1 MKLLKNKRNL
11 IILIAVIAIVIVSAF
26 VFSSSRRE
34 VKEISYIDFNK
45 KLENGSIKSVNL
57 TGEAEITGVF
67 KDGKL
72 FKTDNPRTE
81 DFKEKLLSSGVDVK
95 ETNGSNTI
103 KDLLTMIVVLLAFS
117 GLFYFVSK
125 NSNRMAQKEITQM
138 SDIDGDG
145 KPSSNTTFDDVAGN
159 DEVKESL
166 REMVDFIR
174 EPEKYERYGARMPRG
189 VLLYGPPGTGKTLLA
204 KALAGEANVPFF
216 AVTGSDF
223 IQVYAGLGAS
233 RIRSLFKK
241 ARAAGKCV
249 IFIDE
254 IDALG
259 KKRKGGASNGSS
271 DESDRTLNALLTEMS
286 GFKENQGIIV
296 IAATNRVDTLD
307 EALLRP
313 GRFDR
318 QLEVGL
324 PDINARYK
332 ILELHSKNKP
342 ISKQVDLK
350 KIAYQTVYFSGAK
363 LESLMNESAMLAARF
378 NDSSINMSHID
389 KAFYTVIAGEEKK
402 DRSYISINEKKV
414 TAYHEAGHALVTKLT
429 SPLNRVTKISII
441 PSTKGAGGFSMNIP
455 PDKLYQSKEDI
466 LNHIMVA
473 LGGRAAEE
481 IIFGKDKITTGA
493 LNDLQKATDMIV
505 SMIGRYGM
513 DDVAGLLNYEVLLGD
528 NIGSN
533 SYIVD
538 RAKKL
543 ISELYTKTLSLI
555 YENINK
561 LESIVERLLINE
573 TMDEEELN
581 TIINEAA

>member
-1 MKLLKNKRNL
+1 MKLLKNKRIL
-11 IILIAVIAIVIVSAF
+11 IVLIAVMVIVIVSAF
-26 VFSSSRRE
+26 VFLSSRPE
-34 VKEISYIDFNK
+34 VTDISYIEFSK
-45 KLENGSIKSVNL
+45 HLENGNIESVNL
-57 TGEAEITGVF
+57 TAEAEIVGAF
-67 KDGKL
+67 KNGEL

-81 DFKEKLLSSGVDVK
+81 GFKEKLLNSGVDVK
-95 ETNGSNTI
+95 ETNGGSTI
-103 KDLLTMIVVLLAFS
+103 GDIITMIVVLVAFG

-125 NSNRMAQKEITQM
+125 NSNKMAQKEMTQM
-138 SDIDGDG
+138 SEIDDNGENT
-145 KPSSNTTFDDVAGN
+145 SSITFEDVAGN
-159 DEVKESL
+159 DEAKESL
-166 REMVDFIR
+166 KEMVDFIR

-216 AVTGSDF
+216 SVTGSDF

-241 ARAAGKCV
+241 ARATGKCV

-259 KKRKGGASNGSS
+259 KKRRGGASNGSS

-296 IAATNRVDTLD
+296 VAATNRIDTLD
-307 EALLRP
+307 DALLRP

-332 ILELHSKNKP
+332 ILELHAKNKP
-342 ISKQVDLK
+342 ISKQVDLRK
-350 KIAYQTVYFSGAK
+350 VAYQTVYFSGAK
-363 LESLMNESAMLAARF
+363 LESLMNESAMLAARY
-378 NDSSINMSHID
+378 NDNSINMSHID

-402 DRSYISINEKKV
+402 DRSYISIEEKKV

-493 LNDLQKATDMIV
+493 LNDLQKATDMII
-505 SMIGRYGM
+505 SMIARYGM
-513 DDVAGLLNYEVLLGD
+513 DDNTGLLNFEVLLGD
-528 NIGSN
+528 SIGSN
-533 SYIVD
+533 AYVVD

-543 ISELYTKTLSLI
+543 IEELYTKTLSLI
-555 YENINK
+555 RENINK
-561 LESIVERLLINE
+561 LENISERLLINE
-573 TMDEEELN
+573 TMDEDELN
-581 TIINEAA
+581 DIILKSA

>member
-1 MKLLKNKRNL
+1 MKLLKNRRN
-11 IILIAVIAIVIVSAF
+11 IIIIIATIGIVAVSTFAF
-26 VFSSSRRE
+26 LNSRQE
-34 VKEISYIDFNK
+34 INKISYIEFK
-45 KLENGSIKSVNL
+45 EQLEKGNIESVNL
-57 TGEAEITGVF
+57 TNDAELLGTLKSGEMFI
-67 KDGKL
+67 
-72 FKTDNPRTE
+72 TDNPRAE
-81 DFKEKLLSSGVDVK
+81 GFKERLLSSGVDVG
-95 ETNGSNTI
+95 ETDGRSTI
-103 KDLLTMIVVLLAFS
+103 EDILTMVVVLSAFV

-125 NSNRMAQKEITQM
+125 NSNKLAQKEMTQM
-138 SDIDGDG
+138 SDID
-145 KPSSNTTFDDVAGN
+145 SNGENTSTVVFDDVAGN
-159 DEVKESL
+159 DEVKECL
-166 REMVDFIR
+166 KEMVDFIR

-204 KALAGEANVPFF
+204 KALAGEAKVPFY

-259 KKRKGGASNGSS
+259 KKRRGGASNGSS

-296 IAATNRVDTLD
+296 VAATNRIDTLD

-342 ISKQVDLK
+342 ISKQVDLRK
-350 KIAYQTVYFSGAK
+350 VAYQTVYFSGAK
-363 LESLMNESAMLAARF
+363 LESLMNESAMLAARY

-402 DRSYISINEKKV
+402 DRSYISIEEKKV

-466 LNHIMVA
+466 LNNIMVA

-481 IIFGKDKITTGA
+481 IIFGKDRVTTGA

-505 SMIGRYGM
+505 SMIARYGM
-513 DDVAGLLNYEVLLGD
+513 DDSTGLLNFEVLLGD
-528 NIGSN
+528 SIGSN
-533 SYIVD
+533 SYIID
-538 RAKKL
+538 RARKL
-543 ISELYTKTLSLI
+543 IEELYIKTLDLI
-555 YENINK
+555 KENIDK

-581 TIINEAA
+581 NIISSVA

>member
-26 VFSSSRRE
+26 VFLSSRRE
-34 VKEISYIDFNK
+34 VKEISYIEFNK
-45 KLENGSIKSVNL
+45 NLENGNIKSVNL
-57 TGEAEITGVF
+57 TDEEKITGTF
-67 KDGKL
+67 NDEKQ

-81 DFKEKLLSSGVDVK
+81 GFKEKLLSSGVDVK
-95 ETNGSNTI
+95 ETSGSSTI
-103 KDLLTMIVVLLAFS
+103 KDMLTMIVVLSAFS
-117 GLFYFVSK
+117 GLFYLVSK
-125 NSNRMAQKEITQM
+125 KSNKTAQKEMTQL

-145 KPSSNTTFDDVAGN
+145 NPSSNTTFDDVAGN

-166 REMVDFIR
+166 KEMVDFIR

-296 IAATNRVDTLD
+296 VAATNRVDTLD

-342 ISKQVDLK
+342 ISKQVDLRK
-350 KIAYQTVYFSGAK
+350 VAYQTVYFSGAK

-378 NDSSINMSHID
+378 NDSDINMSHID

-402 DRSYISINEKKV
+402 DRSYISIDEKKV

-513 DDVAGLLNYEVLLGD
+513 DDITGLLNYEVLLGE

-533 SYIVD
+533 SYVVD

-543 ISELYTKTLSLI
+543 IAELYTKTLNLI
-555 YENINK
+555 DENINK
-561 LESIVERLLINE
+561 LENIVEILLINE

-581 TIINEAA
+581 TIINGAA

>member
-1 MKLLKNKRNL
+1 MELLKNKRNL
-11 IILIAVIAIVIVSAF
+11 IILIAIIVVAIVSTF
-26 VFSSSRRE
+26 VFLSSNRE

-45 KLENGSIKSVNL
+45 NLENGNIKSVNL
-57 TGEAEITGVF
+57 TDDAKIMGIF

-81 DFKEKLLSSGVDVK
+81 GFKEKLLSSGVDVK
-95 ETNGSNTI
+95 ETNGGGTV
-103 KDLLTMIVVLLAFS
+103 KDILTMIVVLSAFS
-117 GLFYFVSK
+117 GLFYLVSK
-125 NSNRMAQKEITQM
+125 NPNKLAQKEMTQM

-145 KPSSNTTFDDVAGN
+145 EPTSTTTFDDVAGN

-166 REMVDFIR
+166 REMVDFIKD
-174 EPEKYERYGARMPRG
+174 PEKYEKYGARMPRG

-204 KALAGEANVPFF
+204 KALAGEAGVPFF

-350 KIAYQTVYFSGAK
+350 KVAYQTVYFSGAK

-378 NDSSINMSHID
+378 NDSSINMNHID

-402 DRSYISINEKKV
+402 DRSYISIEEKKV
-414 TAYHEAGHALVTKLT
+414 TAYHEAGHALVTKLA
-429 SPLNRVTKISII
+429 SPSNRVTKISII

-505 SMIGRYGM
+505 SMIARYGM
-513 DDVAGLLNYEVLLGD
+513 DDTTGLLNYEVLLGD
-528 NIGSN
+528 GIGSN
-533 SYIVD
+533 SYVVD
-538 RAKKL
+538 RAKKV
-543 ISELYTKTLSLI
+543 IEELYAKTMNLI
-555 YENINK
+555 NENIDK
-561 LESIVERLLINE
+561 LENIVELLLINE

-581 TIINEAA
+581 HIIKGVA

>member
-1 MKLLKNKRNL
+1 MKLLKNRRN
-11 IILIAVIAIVIVSAF
+11 IIIIIAIIVIVAVSTFAF
-26 VFSSSRRE
+26 LNSRQE
-34 VKEISYIDFNK
+34 INKISYIEFK
-45 KLENGSIKSVNL
+45 EQLEKGNIESVNL
-57 TGEAEITGVF
+57 TNDAELLGTLKSGEMFI
-67 KDGKL
+67 
-72 FKTDNPRTE
+72 TDNPRAE
-81 DFKEKLLSSGVDVK
+81 GFKERLLSSGVDVG
-95 ETNGSNTI
+95 ETDGRSTI
-103 KDLLTMIVVLLAFS
+103 EDILTMVVVLSAFV

-125 NSNRMAQKEITQM
+125 NSNKLAQKEMTQM
-138 SDIDGDG
+138 SDID
-145 KPSSNTTFDDVAGN
+145 SNGENTSTVVFDDVAGN
-159 DEVKESL
+159 DEVKECL
-166 REMVDFIR
+166 KEMVDFIR

-204 KALAGEANVPFF
+204 KALAGEAKVPFY

-259 KKRKGGASNGSS
+259 KKRRGGASNGSS

-296 IAATNRVDTLD
+296 VAATNRIDTLD

-342 ISKQVDLK
+342 ISKQVDLRK
-350 KIAYQTVYFSGAK
+350 VAYQTVYFSGAK
-363 LESLMNESAMLAARF
+363 LESLMNESAMLAARY

-402 DRSYISINEKKV
+402 DRSYISIEEKKV

-466 LNHIMVA
+466 LNNIMVA

-481 IIFGKDKITTGA
+481 IIFGKDRVTTGA

-505 SMIGRYGM
+505 SMIARYGM
-513 DDVAGLLNYEVLLGD
+513 DDSTGLLNFEVLLGD
-528 NIGSN
+528 SIGSN
-533 SYIVD
+533 SYIID
-538 RAKKL
+538 RARKL
-543 ISELYTKTLSLI
+543 IEELYIKTLDLI
-555 YENINK
+555 KENIDK

-581 TIINEAA
+581 NIISSVA